1 MAGRHGRNRRRGRRF
16 GVLYKLLTLVVVCA
30 AAVLALTLFFRVETV
45 EVTGN
50 SRYSAQE
57 IQDACGVSLG
67 DNLYLLSKPDMVA
80 RLHRQLPYIDE
91 VRITR
96 RLPDT
101 LCVQVTE
108 FTTVYAVEQEGTVW
122 LLTSGGK
129 IVETISSRGD
139 VPLIDGCELL
149 APSLGGEVSFALEVQ
164 NRQESLLA
172 LLEALESA
180 ELTEGVRAI
189 HLGDPAVLTM
199 DYTQRFTVEMPY
211 GGEYPR
217 LLRYLTLVIDEL
229 ETNLTGVI
237 DLTRDGEPHFR
248 PN

>member
-1 MAGRHGRNRRRGRRF
+1 MARRHGRGRRGRRF

-30 AAVLALTLFFRVETV
+30 AAVLALTLFFKVESV

-67 DNLYLLSKPDMVA
+67 DNLYLLSKPDMVQ
-80 RLHRQLPYIDE
+80 RLHQQLPYIDE

-96 RLPDT
+96 RLPNT

-129 IVETISSRGD
+129 IVETAAERGD
-139 VPLIDGCELL
+139 TPLIDGCELL
-149 APSLGGEVSFALEVQ
+149 APSLGGDVSFALELQ
-164 NRQESLLA
+164 NRQESLFA
-172 LLEALESA
+172 LLTALESA
-180 ELTEGVRAI
+180 ELTGDVRAI
-189 HLGDPAVLTM
+189 HLGDPTVLSM
-199 DYTQRFTVEMPY
+199 DYTERFTVEMPY
-211 GGEYPR
+211 GADYPR
-217 LLRYLTLVIDEL
+217 LLRYLTLVIEEL

>member
-1 MAGRHGRNRRRGRRF
+1 MARRHGRGRRGRRF

-30 AAVLALTLFFRVETV
+30 AAVLALTLFFKVESV

-67 DNLYLLSKPDMVA
+67 DNLYLLSKPDMVQ
-80 RLHRQLPYIDE
+80 RLHQRLPYIDE

-96 RLPDT
+96 SLPNT
-101 LCVQVTE
+101 LRVQVTE

-129 IVETISSRGD
+129 IVETAAERGD
-139 VPLIDGCELL
+139 TPLIDGCELL
-149 APSLGGEVSFALEVQ
+149 APSLGGDVSFALELQ
-164 NRQESLLA
+164 NRQESLFA
-172 LLEALESA
+172 LLTALESA
-180 ELTEGVRAI
+180 ELTGDVRAI
-189 HLGDPAVLTM
+189 HLGDPTVLSM
-199 DYTQRFTVEMPY
+199 DYTESFTVEMPY
-211 GGEYPR
+211 GADYPR
-217 LLRYLTLVIDEL
+217 LLRYLTLVIEEL

>member
-1 MAGRHGRNRRRGRRF
+1 MARRHGRGRRGRRF

-30 AAVLALTLFFRVETV
+30 AAVLALTLFFKVESV

-57 IQDACGVSLG
+57 IQDACGVQLG
-67 DNLYLLSKPDMVA
+67 DNLYLLSKPDMVQ
-80 RLHRQLPYIDE
+80 RLHQQLPYIDE

-96 RLPDT
+96 QLPNT

-108 FTTVYAVEQEGTVW
+108 FSTVYAVEQEGTVW

-129 IVETISSRGD
+129 IVETAAERGD
-139 VPLIDGCELL
+139 TPLIDGCELL
-149 APSLGGEVSFALEVQ
+149 APSLGGDVSFALELQ
-164 NRQESLLA
+164 NRRESLFA
-172 LLEALESA
+172 LLTALESA
-180 ELTEGVRAI
+180 ELTGDVRAI
-189 HLGDPAVLTM
+189 HLGDPTVLSM
-199 DYTQRFTVEMPY
+199 DYTERFTVEMPY
-211 GGEYPR
+211 GADYPR
-217 LLRYLTLVIDEL
+217 LLRYLTLVIEEL

>member
-1 MAGRHGRNRRRGRRF
+1 MARRHGRGRRGRRF

-30 AAVLALTLFFRVETV
+30 AAVLALTLFFKVESV

-57 IQDACGVSLG
+57 IQDACGVQLG
-67 DNLYLLSKPDMVA
+67 DNLYLLSKPDMVQ
-80 RLHRQLPYIDE
+80 RLHQRLPYIDE

-96 RLPDT
+96 SLPNT
-101 LCVQVTE
+101 LRVQVTE

-129 IVETISSRGD
+129 IVETAAERGD

-149 APSLGGEVSFALEVQ
+149 APSLGGDVSFALELQ
-164 NRQESLLA
+164 NRQESLFA
-172 LLEALESA
+172 LLTALESA

-189 HLGDPAVLTM
+189 HLGDPTVLTM
-199 DYTQRFTVEMPY
+199 DYTERFSVEMPY
-211 GGEYPR
+211 SADYPR
-217 LLRYLTLVIDEL
+217 LLRYLTLVIEEL

>member
-1 MAGRHGRNRRRGRRF
+1 MARRHGRGRRGRRF

-30 AAVLALTLFFRVETV
+30 AAVLALTLFFKVESV

-57 IQDACGVSLG
+57 IQDACGVQLG
-67 DNLYLLSKPDMVA
+67 DNLYLLSKPDMVQ
-80 RLHRQLPYIDE
+80 RLHQRLPYIDE

-96 RLPDT
+96 SLPNT

-108 FTTVYAVEQEGTVW
+108 FSTVYAVEQEGTVW

-129 IVETISSRGD
+129 IVETAAERGD
-139 VPLIDGCELL
+139 TPLIDGCELL
-149 APSLGGEVSFALEVQ
+149 APSLGGDVSFALELQ
-164 NRQESLLA
+164 NRRESLFA
-172 LLEALESA
+172 LLTALESA
-180 ELTEGVRAI
+180 ELTGDVRAI
-189 HLGDPAVLTM
+189 HLGDPTVLSM
-199 DYTQRFTVEMPY
+199 DYTERFTVEMPY
-211 GGEYPR
+211 GADYPR
-217 LLRYLTLVIDEL
+217 LLRYLTLVIEEL

>member
-1 MAGRHGRNRRRGRRF
+1 MARRHGRGRRGRRF

-30 AAVLALTLFFRVETV
+30 AAVLALTLFFKVESV

-67 DNLYLLSKPDMVA
+67 DNLYLLSKPDMVQ
-80 RLHRQLPYIDE
+80 RLHQRLPYIDE

-96 RLPDT
+96 SLPNT
-101 LCVQVTE
+101 LRVQVTE

-129 IVETISSRGD
+129 IVETAAERGD
-139 VPLIDGCELL
+139 TPIIDGCELL
-149 APSLGGEVSFALEVQ
+149 APSLGGDVSFALELQ
-164 NRQESLLA
+164 NRQESLFA
-172 LLEALESA
+172 LLTALESA
-180 ELTEGVRAI
+180 ELTGDVRAI
-189 HLGDPAVLTM
+189 HLGDPTVLSM
-199 DYTQRFTVEMPY
+199 DYTERFTVEMPY
-211 GGEYPR
+211 GADYPR
-217 LLRYLTLVIDEL
+217 LLRYLTLVIEEL

>member
-1 MAGRHGRNRRRGRRF
+1 MARRHGRGRRGRRF

-30 AAVLALTLFFRVETV
+30 AAVLALTLFFKVESV

-57 IQDACGVSLG
+57 IQDACGVQLG
-67 DNLYLLSKPDMVA
+67 DNLYLLSKPDMVQ
-80 RLHRQLPYIDE
+80 RLHQQLPYIDE

-96 RLPDT
+96 RLPNT

-108 FTTVYAVEQEGTVW
+108 FSTVYAMEQEGTVW

-129 IVETISSRGD
+129 IVETAAERGD

-149 APSLGGEVSFALEVQ
+149 APSLGGDVSFALELQ
-164 NRQESLLA
+164 NRQESLFA
-172 LLEALESA
+172 LLTALESA

-189 HLGDPAVLTM
+189 HLGDPTVLSM
-199 DYTQRFTVEMPY
+199 DYTERFTVEMPY
-211 GGEYPR
+211 GADYPR
-217 LLRYLTLVIDEL
+217 LLRYLTLVIEEL

>member
-1 MAGRHGRNRRRGRRF
+1 MARRHGRGRRGRRF

-30 AAVLALTLFFRVETV
+30 AAVLALTLFFKVESV

-57 IQDACGVSLG
+57 IQDACGVQLG
-67 DNLYLLSKPDMVA
+67 DNLYLLNKPDMVQ
-80 RLHRQLPYIDE
+80 RLHQQLPYIDE

-96 RLPDT
+96 QLPNT

-108 FTTVYAVEQEGTVW
+108 FSTVYAVEQEGTVW

-129 IVETISSRGD
+129 IVETAAERGD
-139 VPLIDGCELL
+139 TPIIDGCELL
-149 APSLGGEVSFALEVQ
+149 APSLGGDVSFALELQ
-164 NRQESLLA
+164 NRQESLFA
-172 LLEALESA
+172 LLTALESA
-180 ELTEGVRAI
+180 ELTGAVRAI
-189 HLGDPAVLTM
+189 HLGDPTVLSM
-199 DYTQRFTVEMPY
+199 DYTERFTVEMPY
-211 GGEYPR
+211 GADYPR
-217 LLRYLTLVIDEL
+217 LLRYLTLVIEEL

>member
-1 MAGRHGRNRRRGRRF
+1 MARRHGRGRRGRRF

-30 AAVLALTLFFRVETV
+30 AAVLALTLFFKVESV

-67 DNLYLLSKPDMVA
+67 DNLYLLSKPDMVQ
-80 RLHRQLPYIDE
+80 RLHQQLPYIDE

-96 RLPDT
+96 RLPNT

-108 FTTVYAVEQEGTVW
+108 FSTVYAVEQEGPVW

-129 IVETISSRGD
+129 IVETAAERGD
-139 VPLIDGCELL
+139 TPLIDGCELL
-149 APSLGGEVSFALEVQ
+149 APSLGGDVSFALELQ
-164 NRQESLLA
+164 NRQESLFA
-172 LLEALESA
+172 LLTALESA
-180 ELTEGVRAI
+180 ELTGDVRAI
-189 HLGDPAVLTM
+189 HLGDPTVLSL
-199 DYTQRFTVEMPY
+199 DYTERFTVEMPY
-211 GGEYPR
+211 GADYPR
-217 LLRYLTLVIDEL
+217 LLRYLTLVIEEL

>member
-1 MAGRHGRNRRRGRRF
+1 MARRHGRGRRGRRF

-30 AAVLALTLFFRVETV
+30 AAVLALTLFFKVESV

-67 DNLYLLSKPDMVA
+67 DNLYLLSKPDMVQ
-80 RLHRQLPYIDE
+80 RLHQQLPYIDE

-96 RLPDT
+96 QLPNT

-108 FTTVYAVEQEGTVW
+108 FSTVYAVEQEGTVW

-129 IVETISSRGD
+129 IVETAAERGD
-139 VPLIDGCELL
+139 TPLIDGCELL
-149 APSLGGEVSFALEVQ
+149 APSLGGDVSFALELQ
-164 NRQESLLA
+164 NRRESLFA
-172 LLEALESA
+172 LLTALESA
-180 ELTEGVRAI
+180 ELTGDVRAI
-189 HLGDPAVLTM
+189 HLGDPTVLSM
-199 DYTQRFTVEMPY
+199 DYTERVTVEMPD
-211 GGEYPR
+211 GADYPR
-217 LLRYLTLVIDEL
+217 LLRDLTRVIEEL

>member
-1 MAGRHGRNRRRGRRF
+1 MARRHGRGRRGRRF

-30 AAVLALTLFFRVETV
+30 AAVLALTLFFKVESV

-67 DNLYLLSKPDMVA
+67 DNLYLLSKPDMVQ
-80 RLHRQLPYIDE
+80 RLHQRLPYIDE

-96 RLPDT
+96 SLPNT
-101 LCVQVTE
+101 LRVQVTE
-108 FTTVYAVEQEGTVW
+108 FSTVYAVEQEGTVW

-129 IVETISSRGD
+129 IVETAAERGD
-139 VPLIDGCELL
+139 TPLIDGCELL
-149 APSLGGEVSFALEVQ
+149 APSLGGDVSFALELQ
-164 NRQESLLA
+164 NRQESLFA
-172 LLEALESA
+172 LLTALESA
-180 ELTEGVRAI
+180 ELTGDVRAI
-189 HLGDPAVLTM
+189 HLGDPTVLSM
-199 DYTQRFTVEMPY
+199 DYTERFTVEMPY
-211 GGEYPR
+211 GADYPR
-217 LLRYLTLVIDEL
+217 LLRYLTLVIEEL

>member
-1 MAGRHGRNRRRGRRF
+1 MARRHGRGRRGRRF

-30 AAVLALTLFFRVETV
+30 AAVLALTLFFKVESV

-57 IQDACGVSLG
+57 IQDACGVQLG
-67 DNLYLLSKPDMVA
+67 DNLYLLSKPDMVQ
-80 RLHRQLPYIDE
+80 RLHQQLPYIDE

-96 RLPDT
+96 SLPNT

-129 IVETISSRGD
+129 IVETAAERGD

-149 APSLGGEVSFALEVQ
+149 APSLSGDVSFALELQ
-164 NRQESLLA
+164 NRQESLFA
-172 LLEALESA
+172 LLTALESA

-189 HLGDPAVLTM
+189 HLGDPTVLTM
-199 DYTQRFTVEMPY
+199 DYTERFSVEMPY
-211 GGEYPR
+211 SADYPR
-217 LLRYLTLVIDEL
+217 LLRYLTLVIEEL

>member
-1 MAGRHGRNRRRGRRF
+1 MARRHGRGRRGRRF

-30 AAVLALTLFFRVETV
+30 AAVLALTLFFKVESV

-57 IQDACGVSLG
+57 IQDACGVQLG
-67 DNLYLLSKPDMVA
+67 DNLYLLSKPDMVQ
-80 RLHRQLPYIDE
+80 RLHQRLPYIDE

-96 RLPDT
+96 RLPNT

-108 FTTVYAVEQEGTVW
+108 FSTVYAVEQEGTVW

-129 IVETISSRGD
+129 IVETAAERGD
-139 VPLIDGCELL
+139 TPLIDGCELL
-149 APSLGGEVSFALEVQ
+149 APSLGGDVSFALELQ
-164 NRQESLLA
+164 NRRESLFA
-172 LLEALESA
+172 LLTALESA
-180 ELTEGVRAI
+180 ELTGDVRAI
-189 HLGDPAVLTM
+189 HLGDPTVLSM
-199 DYTQRFTVEMPY
+199 DYTESFTVEMPY
-211 GGEYPR
+211 GADYPR
-217 LLRYLTLVIDEL
+217 LLRYLTLVIEEL

>member
-1 MAGRHGRNRRRGRRF
+1 MARRHGRGRRGRRF

-30 AAVLALTLFFRVETV
+30 AAVLALTLFFKVESV

-57 IQDACGVSLG
+57 IQDACGVQLG
-67 DNLYLLSKPDMVA
+67 DNLYLLSKPDMVQ
-80 RLHRQLPYIDE
+80 RLHQQLPYIDE

-96 RLPDT
+96 RLPNT

-129 IVETISSRGD
+129 IVETAAERGD

-149 APSLGGEVSFALEVQ
+149 APSLSGDVSFALELQ
-164 NRQESLLA
+164 NRQESLFA
-172 LLEALESA
+172 LLTALESA
-180 ELTEGVRAI
+180 ELTGDVRAI
-189 HLGDPAVLTM
+189 HLGDPTVLTM
-199 DYTQRFTVEMPY
+199 DYTERFSVEMPY
-211 GGEYPR
+211 SADYPR
-217 LLRYLTLVIDEL
+217 LLRYLTLVIEEL

-237 DLTRDGEPHFR
+237 DLTRDLSLIHI
-248 PN
+248 

>member
-1 MAGRHGRNRRRGRRF
+1 MARRHGRGRRGRRF

-30 AAVLALTLFFRVETV
+30 AAVLALTLFFKVESV

-67 DNLYLLSKPDMVA
+67 DNLYLLSKPDMVQK
-80 RLHRQLPYIDE
+80 LHQQLPSIDE

-96 RLPDT
+96 RLPNT

-108 FTTVYAVEQEGTVW
+108 FSTVYAVEQEGTVW

-129 IVETISSRGD
+129 IVETAAERGD
-139 VPLIDGCELL
+139 TPIIDGCELL
-149 APSLGGEVSFALEVQ
+149 APSLGGDVSFALELQ
-164 NRQESLLA
+164 NRQESLFA
-172 LLEALESA
+172 LLTALESA
-180 ELTEGVRAI
+180 ELTGDVRAI
-189 HLGDPAVLTM
+189 HLGDPTVLSM
-199 DYTQRFTVEMPY
+199 DYTERFTVEMPY
-211 GGEYPR
+211 GADYPR
-217 LLRYLTLVIDEL
+217 LLRYLTLVIEEL

>member
-1 MAGRHGRNRRRGRRF
+1 MARRHGRGRRGRRF

-30 AAVLALTLFFRVETV
+30 AAVLALTLFFKVESV

-67 DNLYLLSKPDMVA
+67 DNLYLLSKPDMVQ
-80 RLHRQLPYIDE
+80 RLHQQLPYIDE
-91 VRITR
+91 VQITR
-96 RLPDT
+96 SLPNT
-101 LCVQVTE
+101 LRVQVTE

-129 IVETISSRGD
+129 IVETAAERGD
-139 VPLIDGCELL
+139 VPLIDGCKLL
-149 APSLGGEVSFALEVQ
+149 APSLSGDVSFALELQ
-164 NRQESLLA
+164 NRQESLFA
-172 LLEALESA
+172 LLTALESA

-189 HLGDPAVLTM
+189 HLGDPTVLTM
-199 DYTQRFTVEMPY
+199 DYTERFSVEMPY
-211 GGEYPR
+211 SADYPR
-217 LLRYLTLVIDEL
+217 LLRYLTLVIEEL

>member
-1 MAGRHGRNRRRGRRF
+1 MARRHGRGRRGRRF

-30 AAVLALTLFFRVETV
+30 AAVLALTLFFKVESV

-67 DNLYLLSKPDMVA
+67 DNLYLLSKPDMVQ
-80 RLHRQLPYIDE
+80 RLHQRLPYIDE

-96 RLPDT
+96 SLPNT
-101 LCVQVTE
+101 LRVQVTE

-129 IVETISSRGD
+129 IVETAAERGD

-149 APSLGGEVSFALEVQ
+149 APSLGGDVSFALELQ
-164 NRQESLLA
+164 NRQESLFA
-172 LLEALESA
+172 LLTALESA
-180 ELTEGVRAI
+180 ELTGAVRAI
-189 HLGDPAVLTM
+189 HLGDPTVLSM
-199 DYTQRFTVEMPY
+199 DYTERFTVEMPY
-211 GGEYPR
+211 GADYPR
-217 LLRYLTLVIDEL
+217 LLRYLTLVIEEL

>member
-1 MAGRHGRNRRRGRRF
+1 MARRHGRGRRGRRF

-30 AAVLALTLFFRVETV
+30 AAVLALTLFFKVESV

-67 DNLYLLSKPDMVA
+67 DNLYLLSKPDMVQ
-80 RLHRQLPYIDE
+80 RLHQQLPYIDE

-96 RLPDT
+96 SLPNT
-101 LCVQVTE
+101 LRVQVTE

-129 IVETISSRGD
+129 IVETAAERGD

-149 APSLGGEVSFALEVQ
+149 APSLSGDVSFALELQ
-164 NRQESLLA
+164 NRQESLFA
-172 LLEALESA
+172 LLTALESA
-180 ELTEGVRAI
+180 ELTGDVRAI
-189 HLGDPAVLTM
+189 HLGDPTVLSM
-199 DYTQRFTVEMPY
+199 DYTERFTVEMPY
-211 GGEYPR
+211 GADYPR
-217 LLRYLTLVIDEL
+217 LLRYLTLVIEEL

>member
-1 MAGRHGRNRRRGRRF
+1 MARRHGRGRRGRRF

-30 AAVLALTLFFRVETV
+30 AAVLALTLFFKVESV

-57 IQDACGVSLG
+57 IQDACGVQLG
-67 DNLYLLSKPDMVA
+67 DNLYLLSKPDMVQ
-80 RLHRQLPYIDE
+80 RLHQRLPYIDE

-96 RLPDT
+96 SLPNT

-108 FTTVYAVEQEGTVW
+108 FSTVYAVEQEGTVW

-129 IVETISSRGD
+129 IVETAAERGD
-139 VPLIDGCELL
+139 TPLIDGCELL
-149 APSLGGEVSFALEVQ
+149 APSLGGDVSFALELQ
-164 NRQESLLA
+164 NRQESLFA
-172 LLEALESA
+172 LLTALESA

-189 HLGDPAVLTM
+189 HLGDPTVLTM
-199 DYTQRFTVEMPY
+199 DYTERFSVEMPY
-211 GGEYPR
+211 SADYPR
-217 LLRYLTLVIDEL
+217 LLRYLTLVIEEL

>member
-1 MAGRHGRNRRRGRRF
+1 MARRHGRGRRGRRF

-30 AAVLALTLFFRVETV
+30 AAVLALTLFFKVESV

-67 DNLYLLSKPDMVA
+67 DNLYLLSKPDMVQ
-80 RLHRQLPYIDE
+80 RLHQRLPYIDE

-96 RLPDT
+96 SLPNT
-101 LCVQVTE
+101 LRVQVTE

-129 IVETISSRGD
+129 IVETAAERGD

-149 APSLGGEVSFALEVQ
+149 APSLGGDVSFALELQ
-164 NRQESLLA
+164 NRQESLFA
-172 LLEALESA
+172 LLTALESA

-189 HLGDPAVLTM
+189 HLGDPTVLTM
-199 DYTQRFTVEMPY
+199 DYTERFTVEMPY
-211 GGEYPR
+211 GADYPR
-217 LLRYLTLVIDEL
+217 LLRYLTLVIEEL

>member
-1 MAGRHGRNRRRGRRF
+1 MARRHGRGRRGRRF

-30 AAVLALTLFFRVETV
+30 AAVLALTLFFKVESV

-67 DNLYLLSKPDMVA
+67 DNLYLLSKPDMVQ
-80 RLHRQLPYIDE
+80 RLHQQLPYIDE

-96 RLPDT
+96 QLPNT

-108 FTTVYAVEQEGTVW
+108 FSTVYAVEQEGTVW

-129 IVETISSRGD
+129 IVETAAERGD

-149 APSLGGEVSFALEVQ
+149 APSLGGDVSFALELQ
-164 NRQESLLA
+164 NRQESLFA
-172 LLEALESA
+172 LLTALESA
-180 ELTEGVRAI
+180 ELTGDVRAI
-189 HLGDPAVLTM
+189 HLGDPTVLSM
-199 DYTQRFTVEMPY
+199 DYTESFTVEMPY
-211 GGEYPR
+211 GADYPR
-217 LLRYLTLVIDEL
+217 LLRYLTLVIEEL

>member
-1 MAGRHGRNRRRGRRF
+1 MARRHGRGRRGRRF

-30 AAVLALTLFFRVETV
+30 AAVLALTLFFKVESV

-67 DNLYLLSKPDMVA
+67 DNLYLLSKPDMVQ
-80 RLHRQLPYIDE
+80 RLHQQLPYIDE

-96 RLPDT
+96 QLPNT

-108 FTTVYAVEQEGTVW
+108 FSTVYAVEQEGTVW

-129 IVETISSRGD
+129 IVETAAERGD

-149 APSLGGEVSFALEVQ
+149 APSLGGDVSFALELQ
-164 NRQESLLA
+164 NRQESLFA
-172 LLEALESA
+172 LLTALESA

-189 HLGDPAVLTM
+189 HLGDPTVLTM
-199 DYTQRFTVEMPY
+199 DYTERFTVEMPY
-211 GGEYPR
+211 GADYPR
-217 LLRYLTLVIDEL
+217 LLRYLTLVIEEL

>member
-1 MAGRHGRNRRRGRRF
+1 MARRHGRGRRGRRF

-30 AAVLALTLFFRVETV
+30 AAVLALTLFFKVESV

-57 IQDACGVSLG
+57 IQDACGVQLG
-67 DNLYLLSKPDMVA
+67 DNLYLLSKPDMVQ
-80 RLHRQLPYIDE
+80 RLHQQLPYIDE

-96 RLPDT
+96 QLPNT

-108 FTTVYAVEQEGTVW
+108 FSTVYAVEQEGTVW

-129 IVETISSRGD
+129 IVETAAERGD

-149 APSLGGEVSFALEVQ
+149 APSLSGDVSFALELQ
-164 NRQESLLA
+164 NRQESLFA
-172 LLEALESA
+172 LLTALESA

-189 HLGDPAVLTM
+189 HLGDPTVLTM
-199 DYTQRFTVEMPY
+199 DYTERFSVEMPY
-211 GGEYPR
+211 SADYPR
-217 LLRYLTLVIDEL
+217 LLRYLTLVIEEL

>member
-1 MAGRHGRNRRRGRRF
+1 MARRHGRGRRGRRF

-30 AAVLALTLFFRVETV
+30 AAVLALTLFFKVESV

-67 DNLYLLSKPDMVA
+67 DNLYLLSKPDMVQ
-80 RLHRQLPYIDE
+80 RLHQQLPYIDE

-96 RLPDT
+96 QLPNT

-129 IVETISSRGD
+129 IVETAAERGD
-139 VPLIDGCELL
+139 TPLIDGCELL
-149 APSLGGEVSFALEVQ
+149 APSLGGDVSFALELQ
-164 NRQESLLA
+164 NRQESLFA
-172 LLEALESA
+172 LLTALESA
-180 ELTEGVRAI
+180 ELTGAVRAI
-189 HLGDPAVLTM
+189 HLGDPTVLSM
-199 DYTQRFTVEMPY
+199 DYTERFTVEMPY
-211 GGEYPR
+211 GADYPR
-217 LLRYLTLVIDEL
+217 LLRYLTLVIEEL

>member
-1 MAGRHGRNRRRGRRF
+1 MARRHGRGRRGRRF

-30 AAVLALTLFFRVETV
+30 AAVLALTLFFKVESV

-67 DNLYLLSKPDMVA
+67 DNLYLLSKPDMVQ
-80 RLHRQLPYIDE
+80 RLHQQLPYIDE

-96 RLPDT
+96 QLPNT

-108 FTTVYAVEQEGTVW
+108 FSTVYAVEQEGTVW

-129 IVETISSRGD
+129 IVETAAERGD

-149 APSLGGEVSFALEVQ
+149 APSLSGDVSFALELQ
-164 NRQESLLA
+164 NRQESLFA
-172 LLEALESA
+172 LLTALESA
-180 ELTEGVRAI
+180 ELTGDVRAI
-189 HLGDPAVLTM
+189 HLGDPTVLSM
-199 DYTQRFTVEMPY
+199 DYTERFTVEMPY
-211 GGEYPR
+211 GADYPR
-217 LLRYLTLVIDEL
+217 LLRYLTLVIDKL

>member
-1 MAGRHGRNRRRGRRF
+1 MARRHGRGRRGRRF

-30 AAVLALTLFFRVETV
+30 AAVLALTLFFKVESV

-57 IQDACGVSLG
+57 IQDACGVQLG
-67 DNLYLLSKPDMVA
+67 DNLYLLNKPDMVQ
-80 RLHRQLPYIDE
+80 RLHQQLPYIDE

-96 RLPDT
+96 QLPNT

-108 FTTVYAVEQEGTVW
+108 FSTVYAVEQEGTVW

-129 IVETISSRGD
+129 IVETAAERGD
-139 VPLIDGCELL
+139 TPLIDGCELL
-149 APSLGGEVSFALEVQ
+149 APSLGGDVSFALELQ
-164 NRQESLLA
+164 NRQESLFA
-172 LLEALESA
+172 LLTALESA
-180 ELTEGVRAI
+180 ELTGDVRAI
-189 HLGDPAVLTM
+189 HLGDPTVLSM
-199 DYTQRFTVEMPY
+199 DYTERFTVEMPY
-211 GGEYPR
+211 GADYPR
-217 LLRYLTLVIDEL
+217 LLRYLTLVIEEL

>member
-1 MAGRHGRNRRRGRRF
+1 MARRHGRGRRGRRF

-30 AAVLALTLFFRVETV
+30 AAVLALTLFFKVESV

-67 DNLYLLSKPDMVA
+67 DNLYLLSKPDMVQ
-80 RLHRQLPYIDE
+80 RLHQQLPYIDE

-96 RLPDT
+96 RLPNT

-108 FTTVYAVEQEGTVW
+108 FSTVYAVEQEGTVW

-129 IVETISSRGD
+129 IVETAAERGD
-139 VPLIDGCELL
+139 TPLIDGCELL
-149 APSLGGEVSFALEVQ
+149 APSLGGDVSFALELQ
-164 NRQESLLA
+164 NRQESLFA
-172 LLEALESA
+172 LLTALESA
-180 ELTEGVRAI
+180 ELTGDVRAI
-189 HLGDPAVLTM
+189 HLGDPTVLTM
-199 DYTQRFTVEMPY
+199 DYTERFTVEMPY
-211 GGEYPR
+211 GADYPR
-217 LLRYLTLVIDEL
+217 LLRYLTLVIEEL

>member
-1 MAGRHGRNRRRGRRF
+1 MARRHGRGRRGRRF

-30 AAVLALTLFFRVETV
+30 AAVLALTLFFKVESV

-57 IQDACGVSLG
+57 IQDACGVQLG
-67 DNLYLLSKPDMVA
+67 DNLYLLSKPDMVQ
-80 RLHRQLPYIDE
+80 RLHQRLPYIDE

-96 RLPDT
+96 SLPNT
-101 LCVQVTE
+101 LRVQVTE

-129 IVETISSRGD
+129 IVETAAERGD
-139 VPLIDGCELL
+139 TPLIDGCELL
-149 APSLGGEVSFALEVQ
+149 APSLGGDVSFALELQ
-164 NRQESLLA
+164 NRQESLFA
-172 LLEALESA
+172 LLTALESA
-180 ELTEGVRAI
+180 ELTGDVRAI
-189 HLGDPAVLTM
+189 HLGDPTVLTM
-199 DYTQRFTVEMPY
+199 DYTERFSVEMPSSAD
-211 GGEYPR
+211 YPR
-217 LLRYLTLVIDEL
+217 LLRYLTLVIEEL

>member
-1 MAGRHGRNRRRGRRF
+1 MARRHGRGRRGRRF

-30 AAVLALTLFFRVETV
+30 AAVLALTLFFKVESV

-57 IQDACGVSLG
+57 IQDACGVQLG
-67 DNLYLLSKPDMVA
+67 DNLYPLSKPDMVQ
-80 RLHRQLPYIDE
+80 RLHQQLPYIDE

-96 RLPDT
+96 RLPNT

-108 FTTVYAVEQEGTVW
+108 FSTVYAVEQEGTVW

-129 IVETISSRGD
+129 IVETAAERGD
-139 VPLIDGCELL
+139 TPLIDGCELL
-149 APSLGGEVSFALEVQ
+149 APSLGGDVSFALELQ
-164 NRQESLLA
+164 NRQESLFA
-172 LLEALESA
+172 LLTALESA
-180 ELTEGVRAI
+180 ELTGDVRAI
-189 HLGDPAVLTM
+189 HLGDPTVLSM
-199 DYTQRFTVEMPY
+199 DYTERFTVEMPY
-211 GGEYPR
+211 GADYPR
-217 LLRYLTLVIDEL
+217 LLRYLTLVIEEL

>member
-1 MAGRHGRNRRRGRRF
+1 MARRHGRGRRGRRF

-30 AAVLALTLFFRVETV
+30 AAVLALTLFFKVESV

-67 DNLYLLSKPDMVA
+67 DNLYLLSKPDMVQ
-80 RLHRQLPYIDE
+80 RLHQQLPYIDE

-96 RLPDT
+96 QLPNT

-108 FTTVYAVEQEGTVW
+108 FSTVYAVEQEGTVW

-129 IVETISSRGD
+129 IVETAAERGD
-139 VPLIDGCELL
+139 TPLIDGCELL
-149 APSLGGEVSFALEVQ
+149 APSLGGDVSFALELQ
-164 NRQESLLA
+164 NRRESLFA
-172 LLEALESA
+172 LLTALESA
-180 ELTEGVRAI
+180 ELTGAVRAI
-189 HLGDPAVLTM
+189 HLGDPTVLSM
-199 DYTQRFTVEMPY
+199 DYTERFTVEMPY
-211 GGEYPR
+211 GADYPR
-217 LLRYLTLVIDEL
+217 LLRYLTLVIEEL

>member
-1 MAGRHGRNRRRGRRF
+1 MARRHGRGRRGRRF

-30 AAVLALTLFFRVETV
+30 AAVLALTLFFKVESV

-67 DNLYLLSKPDMVA
+67 DNLYLLSKPDMVQ
-80 RLHRQLPYIDE
+80 RLHQQLPYIDE

-96 RLPDT
+96 RLPNT

-108 FTTVYAVEQEGTVW
+108 FSTVYAVEQEGTVW

-129 IVETISSRGD
+129 IVETAAERGD
-139 VPLIDGCELL
+139 TPLIDGCELL
-149 APSLGGEVSFALEVQ
+149 APSLGGDVSFALELQ
-164 NRQESLLA
+164 NRRESLFA
-172 LLEALESA
+172 LLTALESA
-180 ELTEGVRAI
+180 ELTGDVRAI
-189 HLGDPAVLTM
+189 HLGDPTVLSM
-199 DYTQRFTVEMPY
+199 DYTESFTVEMPY
-211 GGEYPR
+211 GADYPR
-217 LLRYLTLVIDEL
+217 LLRYLTLVIEEL

>member
-1 MAGRHGRNRRRGRRF
+1 MARRHGRGRRGRRF

-30 AAVLALTLFFRVETV
+30 AAVLALTLFFKVESV

-57 IQDACGVSLG
+57 IQDACGVQLG
-67 DNLYLLSKPDMVA
+67 DNLYLLSKPDMVQ
-80 RLHRQLPYIDE
+80 RLHQRLPYIDE

-96 RLPDT
+96 QLPNT

-108 FTTVYAVEQEGTVW
+108 FSTVYAVEQEGTVW

-129 IVETISSRGD
+129 IVETAAERGD
-139 VPLIDGCELL
+139 TPLIDGCELL
-149 APSLGGEVSFALEVQ
+149 APSLGGDVSFALELQ
-164 NRQESLLA
+164 NRRESLFA
-172 LLEALESA
+172 LLTALESA
-180 ELTEGVRAI
+180 ELTGDVRAI
-189 HLGDPAVLTM
+189 HLGDPTVLSM
-199 DYTQRFTVEMPY
+199 DYTERFSVEMPY
-211 GGEYPR
+211 SADYPR
-217 LLRYLTLVIDEL
+217 LLRYLTLVIEEL

-248 PN
+248 TN

>member
-1 MAGRHGRNRRRGRRF
+1 MARRHGRGRRGRRF

-30 AAVLALTLFFRVETV
+30 AAVLALTLFFKVESV

-67 DNLYLLSKPDMVA
+67 DNLYLLSKPDMVQ
-80 RLHRQLPYIDE
+80 RLHQQLPYIDE

-96 RLPDT
+96 RLPNT

-108 FTTVYAVEQEGTVW
+108 FSTVYAVEQEGTVW

-129 IVETISSRGD
+129 IVETAAERGD
-139 VPLIDGCELL
+139 TPLIDGCELL
-149 APSLGGEVSFALEVQ
+149 APSLGGDVSFALELQ
-164 NRQESLLA
+164 NRQESLFA
-172 LLEALESA
+172 LLTALESA
-180 ELTEGVRAI
+180 ELTGDVRAI
-189 HLGDPAVLTM
+189 HLGDPTVLSM
-199 DYTQRFTVEMPY
+199 DYTVSFTVEMPY
-211 GGEYPR
+211 GADYPR
-217 LLRYLTLVIDEL
+217 LLRYLTLVIEEL

>member
-1 MAGRHGRNRRRGRRF
+1 MARRHGRGRRGRRF

-30 AAVLALTLFFRVETV
+30 AAVLALTLFFKVESV

-67 DNLYLLSKPDMVA
+67 DNLYLLSKPDMVQ
-80 RLHRQLPYIDE
+80 RLHQRLPYIDE

-96 RLPDT
+96 SLPNT

-108 FTTVYAVEQEGTVW
+108 FSTVYAVEQEGTVW

-129 IVETISSRGD
+129 IVETAAERGNT
-139 VPLIDGCELL
+139 PLIDGCELL
-149 APSLGGEVSFALEVQ
+149 APSLGGDVSFALELQ
-164 NRQESLLA
+164 NRQESLFA
-172 LLEALESA
+172 LLTALESA
-180 ELTEGVRAI
+180 ELTGAVRAI
-189 HLGDPAVLTM
+189 HLGDPTVLSM
-199 DYTQRFTVEMPY
+199 DYTERFTVEMPY
-211 GGEYPR
+211 GADYPR
-217 LLRYLTLVIDEL
+217 LLRYLTLVIEEL

>member
-1 MAGRHGRNRRRGRRF
+1 MARRHGRGRRGRRF

-30 AAVLALTLFFRVETV
+30 AAVLALTLFFKVESV

-67 DNLYLLSKPDMVA
+67 DNLYLLSKPDMVQ
-80 RLHRQLPYIDE
+80 RLHQQLPYIDE

-96 RLPDT
+96 RLPNT

-108 FTTVYAVEQEGTVW
+108 FSTVYAVEQEGTVW

-129 IVETISSRGD
+129 IVETAAERGD
-139 VPLIDGCELL
+139 TPLIDGCKLL
-149 APSLGGEVSFALEVQ
+149 APSLGGDVSFALELQ
-164 NRQESLLA
+164 NRQESLFA
-172 LLEALESA
+172 LLTALESA
-180 ELTEGVRAI
+180 ELTGDVRAI
-189 HLGDPAVLTM
+189 HLGDPTVLSM
-199 DYTQRFTVEMPY
+199 DYTERFTVEMPY
-211 GGEYPR
+211 GADYPR
-217 LLRYLTLVIDEL
+217 LLRYLTLVIEEL

>member
-1 MAGRHGRNRRRGRRF
+1 MARRHGRGRRGRRF

-30 AAVLALTLFFRVETV
+30 AAVLALTLFFKVESV

-57 IQDACGVSLG
+57 IHDACGVSLG
-67 DNLYLLSKPDMVA
+67 DNLYLLSKPDMVQ
-80 RLHRQLPYIDE
+80 RLHQQLPYIDE

-96 RLPDT
+96 RLPNT

-108 FTTVYAVEQEGTVW
+108 FSTVYAVEQEGTVW

-129 IVETISSRGD
+129 IVETAAERGD
-139 VPLIDGCELL
+139 TPLIDGCELL
-149 APSLGGEVSFALEVQ
+149 APSLGGDVSFALELQ
-164 NRQESLLA
+164 NRQESLFA
-172 LLEALESA
+172 LLTALESA
-180 ELTEGVRAI
+180 ELTGDVRAI
-189 HLGDPAVLTM
+189 HLGDPTVLSM
-199 DYTQRFTVEMPY
+199 DYTERFTVEMPY
-211 GGEYPR
+211 GADYPR
-217 LLRYLTLVIDEL
+217 LLRYLTLVIEEL

>member
-1 MAGRHGRNRRRGRRF
+1 MARRHGRGRRGRRF

-30 AAVLALTLFFRVETV
+30 AAVLALTLFFKVESV

-67 DNLYLLSKPDMVA
+67 DNLYLLSKPDMVQ
-80 RLHRQLPYIDE
+80 RLHQQLPYIDE

-96 RLPDT
+96 RLPNT

-108 FTTVYAVEQEGTVW
+108 FSTVYAVEQEGTVW

-129 IVETISSRGD
+129 IVETAAERGD
-139 VPLIDGCELL
+139 TPLIDGCELL
-149 APSLGGEVSFALEVQ
+149 APSLGGDVSFALELQ
-164 NRQESLLA
+164 NRQESLFA
-172 LLEALESA
+172 LLTALESA

-189 HLGDPAVLTM
+189 HLGDPTVLTM
-199 DYTQRFTVEMPY
+199 DYTERFSVEMPY
-211 GGEYPR
+211 SADYPR
-217 LLRYLTLVIDEL
+217 LLRYLTLVIEEL